1 MMTNTFQ
8 SLYINHLKDLYSAE
22 NQLVKALPKMVKSAE
37 SQELSDAF
45 RSHLEQTK
53 NHVMRLEDIFQRLG
67 ETPKGQ
73 KCVGMEG
80 IIKEGV
86 EVMGDFEGEV
96 LDAGLISAAQ
106 RMEHYE
112 IATYGTVCAMAEV
125 LGRSEDLGILKG
137 TLEEEK
143 QADERLTEL
152 SEAINASA
160 NQKSEPGSAGI
171 GKQTSK
177 SQRTRTAA

>member
-1 MMTNTFQ
+1 MTNTFQ
-8 SLYINHLKDLYSAE
+8 SLYVNNLKDLSSAE
-22 NQLVKALPKMVKSAE
+22 NQLGKARPKMVKSAE

-45 RSHLEQTK
+45 TNRLEQTK
-53 NHVMRLEDIFQRLG
+53 NHVMRLQDIFQRLG

-80 IIKEGV
+80 IIKEGA
-86 EVMGDFEGEV
+86 EAMDDFEGEV

-106 RMEHYE
+106 RVEHYQ

-125 LGRSEDLGILKG
+125 LGRSEDLGILKE

-143 QADERLTEL
+143 QADEKLTKL
-152 SEAINASA
+152 SQSINASA
-160 NQKSEPGSAGI
+160 NQKSEPRIAGV

-177 SQRTRTAA
+177 SPRTRTAA